1 MATDVQI
8 ALQPQAGQDPEMALA
23 TAAVRQARSTLAA
36 LAQQMGQSLAGKVL
50 AATNLPPGFTQI
62 AAGSEIFTFKL
73 AAPLPAGLP
82 VTIGVAPGARTQAP
96 QVTIQPH
103 VLGPAASAPVP
114 TPQARAAPMLPGPPP
129 QMPSPAQPTGEP
141 VMRTAIP
148 ASPLPA
154 PIAAPQAASAPA
166 APAPTAAVARAA
178 VPNAAAT
185 PPPSPGPMTA
195 AVGPTLPPGAAPV
208 AAPTA
213 IAPQVLVPNAPAVVA
228 PPAGVV
234 VVPSPVA
241 AGPVAAVGSS
251 PLPQAPP
258 SPATPLQ
265 AGLAPVAPAPST
277 AAATPTMAAPI
288 PTGAGPVPAATPVMP
303 QAAPAGGSPT
313 APPPQTSFPASAA
326 TPAPAVAASA
336 MPPTPLPAAA
346 PAQVLLQRLTQALAP
361 GPATGQAPPV
371 AQTPAMAAATAQAAG
386 LQHSAGPLLDA
397 LAVHMPRLPTPVAE
411 AAARVLAGRLS
422 LDRGAPSGAAL
433 KAAVLK
439 AGVLV
444 SPAGQPG
451 DPPDLKTALTQ
462 LKSALLGFLGD
473 DIEPIVPVTRR
484 PPPPAR
490 GAPPRAF
497 APDLPPPGGAEG
509 KDAARSLLGQTD
521 GALARLR
528 LLQLTSHG
536 NDVARPGAALPAP
549 AEWNLEL
556 PLLLGRELAMA
567 QIQIG
572 RDGKAQGEARDRGW
586 RLRFALKFS
595 VIGEVG
601 AQIAMV
607 GKRTSVAL
615 WADEAL
621 TADMLEDMLPE
632 LAPALAAKGLEL
644 ASLTVRRG
652 APREEARPMGQ
663 LMDSRR

>member
-1 MATDVQI
+1 M
-8 ALQPQAGQDPEMALA
+8 
-23 TAAVRQARSTLAA
+23 
-36 LAQQMGQSLAGKVL
+36 
-50 AATNLPPGFTQI
+50 
-62 AAGSEIFTFKL
+62 
-73 AAPLPAGLP
+73 
-82 VTIGVAPGARTQAP
+82 
-96 QVTIQPH
+96 
-103 VLGPAASAPVP
+103 
-114 TPQARAAPMLPGPPP
+114 
-129 QMPSPAQPTGEP
+129 
-141 VMRTAIP
+141 
-148 ASPLPA
+148 
-154 PIAAPQAASAPA
+154 
-166 APAPTAAVARAA
+166 
-178 VPNAAAT
+178 
-185 PPPSPGPMTA
+185 
-195 AVGPTLPPGAAPV
+195 
-208 AAPTA
+208 
-213 IAPQVLVPNAPAVVA
+213 
-228 PPAGVV
+228 
-234 VVPSPVA
+234 
-241 AGPVAAVGSS
+241 
-251 PLPQAPP
+251 
-258 SPATPLQ
+258 
-265 AGLAPVAPAPST
+265 
-277 AAATPTMAAPI
+277 
-288 PTGAGPVPAATPVMP
+288 
-303 QAAPAGGSPT
+303 
-313 APPPQTSFPASAA
+313 
-326 TPAPAVAASA
+326 
-336 MPPTPLPAAA
+336 
-346 PAQVLLQRLTQALAP
+346 LLQRLTQALAP

-386 LQHSAGPLLDA
+386 VQHSAGPLLDA

-422 LDRGAPSGAAL
+422 LDRGTPSGAAL

-536 NDVARPGAALPAP
+536 NDAARPGAALPAP

-586 RLRFALKFS
+586 RLRFALKLS

-644 ASLTVRRG
+644 ESLTVRRG